1 MTAKD
6 AKSSPK
12 PIHAKLMID
21 NNRQLVLLAMAAP
34 DTPLRTEEPVHWF
47 FRVPGESWT
56 PIEPGGALK
65 RIDRHGGFARLDLTE
80 LKLGSK
86 VAEVHFACSMAG
98 EPPAGQHAVWLAEE
112 IGLADA
118 EAAAAGR

>member
-21 NNRQLVLLAMAAP
+21 NNRQLVLLAMAGP
-34 DTPLRTEEPVHWF
+34 DVPLRTEEPVHWF
-47 FRVPGESWT
+47 FRVPSEPWT
-56 PIEPGGALK
+56 LIEPGDALK

-86 VAEVHFACSMAG
+86 VNEVHFACSIAV
-98 EPPAGQHAVWLAEE
+98 EQQPTGQHA
-112 IGLADA
+112 
-118 EAAAAGR
+118 